1 MGFFTPWFLAGTVA
15 VGLPIWLHLLRKHRT
30 NPLPFSS
37 LMFFE
42 QHIQSSIKH
51 RRLRYLLLF
60 ALRTALI
67 LLLVLAF
74 AQPYIRRNILPTGR
88 TGEVAVLAI
97 DNSLSMRAGDR
108 FERARREARATIGGL
123 HPGERAQVL
132 AFGQRVQAMGEV
144 TDDHSALNAAVESI
158 QLSDTK
164 SSFAELTRAVR
175 SIANS
180 LHLPLRLHVYS
191 DMQQSGLPANF
202 NDLRLNADV
211 RLETHPLETKETPNF
226 AVENVVA
233 PRRVYEN
240 GKTRVLATVA
250 SFGAPKASRTVS
262 LELNGRTIE
271 TKQVEVPESGRA
283 SVEFLS
289 LDVPYGRNKGDVK
302 IDSADS
308 LAADDTFYFS
318 VERADPRRALF
329 VREAGNDAA
338 LGYFKTALEASGQ
351 SAFAID
357 PATVDQTANLN
368 PAKYA
373 FVVLSDVSSLPGTF
387 ENELRTYVRNG
398 GSVLIALG
406 RNAAVSNQVPV
417 SDARVEAARYS
428 GREGAMFQSAAWLD
442 TSHPSIQND
451 NRWDDV
457 KFYRAIRIN
466 PGSARVVARLTDQ
479 TPLVIDQ
486 QLGDGHV
493 MVFASTFDNID
504 NDFPVH
510 PAFVPFIEQT
520 ARYLGRLDSG
530 PSSVLVGAFGELRDS
545 KEVGAAVDVVD
556 PRGERVLSLAEAT
569 KAQNIQFEESG
580 FYDIRRPNGR
590 NELVAVNADRRESD
604 LTPASAD
611 TLTLWQ
617 NTANGTG
624 GSDPNAANGPAGAT
638 NAPMSVWWY
647 VMLVV
652 LALAVAESVLGN
664 HHLSVDKEAA

>member
-1 MGFFTPWFLAGTVA
+1 MGFFTPWFLAGAAA
-15 VGLPIWLHLLRKHRT
+15 VGLPVWLHLLRKHRT
-30 NPLPFSS
+30 TPLPFSS

-60 ALRTALI
+60 ALRAALI
-67 LLLVLAF
+67 ILLVLAF
-74 AQPYIRRNILPTGR
+74 AHPYIHQNVLPSRR
-88 TGEVAVLAI
+88 TGEVTVVAV

-108 FERARREARATIGGL
+108 LQRAKREARSTISSLG
-123 HPGERAQVL
+123 PGERAQVL
-132 AFGQRVQAMGEV
+132 AFGQRVQTMGEV
-144 TDDHSALNAAVESI
+144 TDDHTALNGAIEAI
-158 QLSDTK
+158 QLSDSK

-211 RLETHPLETKETPNF
+211 RLEPHPLENKEVPNY
-226 AVENVVA
+226 AVENVIA

-250 SFGAPKASRTVS
+250 SYGAPKALRTVS

-318 VERADPRRALF
+318 VERADARHALF
-329 VREAGNDAA
+329 VHDSGSDTA

-351 SAFAID
+351 SAFAVD
-357 PATVDQTANLN
+357 PVTTEQTANLN
-368 PAKYA
+368 PGKYA
-373 FVVLSDVSSLPGTF
+373 FVVLSDVGNLPATF
-387 ENELRTYVRNG
+387 ENELRSYVRSG

-406 RNAAVSNQVPV
+406 RNAAISAKVPV
-417 SDARVEAARYS
+417 SDDRVESSRYS
-428 GREGAMFQSAAWLD
+428 GREGAMYQTAASLD

-451 NRWDDV
+451 NRWEDV
-457 KFYRAIRIN
+457 KFYRAIKIA
-466 PGSARVVARLTDQ
+466 PGNARVVARLTDQ
-479 TPLVIDQ
+479 TPLVVDHQ
-486 QLGDGHV
+486 AGDGHIV
-493 MVFASTFDNID
+493 VFASTFDNID

-530 PSSVLVGAFGELRDS
+530 PSSVPVGAFGELRDS

-556 PRGERVLSLAEAT
+556 PKGDRVLSLAEAT
-569 KAQNIQFEESG
+569 KAQNIQFEQAG

-604 LTPASAD
+604 LTPASPED
-611 TLTLWQ
+611 LKLWQ
-617 NTANGTG
+617 NTANGATG
-624 GSDPNAANGPAGAT
+624 STDPQTPGQAGPT
-638 NAPMSVWWY
+638 SRLSVWWY

-652 LALAVAESVLGN
+652 LALAVAESLLGN

>member
-1 MGFFTPWFLAGTVA
+1 VGLLTPWFLAGAVA
-15 VGLPIWLHLLRKHRT
+15 VGLPVWLHLLRKHRT

-74 AQPYIRRNILPTGR
+74 AQPYIRQSILPSR
-88 TGEVAVLAI
+88 RSGEVTVVAI

-108 FERARREARATIGGL
+108 FERAKREARSAIGALG
-123 HPGERAQVL
+123 PGQRAQVL
-132 AFGQRVQAMGEV
+132 AFGQRVQVMGEV
-144 TDDHSALNAAVESI
+144 TDDHNALNAAVQAI
-158 QLSDTK
+158 QLSDSK

-180 LHLPLRLHVYS
+180 LHLPLDVHVYS
-191 DMQQSGLPANF
+191 DMQQSGLPSNF

-211 RLETHPLETKETPNF
+211 RLDPHPLESREVPNY
-226 AVENVVA
+226 AVENVIA
-233 PRRVYEN
+233 PRRVYDN

-250 SFGAPKASRTVS
+250 SYGGPKALRTVS
-262 LELNGRTIE
+262 LELNGRTLE
-271 TKQVEVPESGRA
+271 TKQVEVPEGGRA

-308 LAADDTFYFS
+308 LAADDIFYFS
-318 VERADPRRALF
+318 VERADARKVLF

-338 LGYFKTALEASGQ
+338 LGYFKTALEASGH
-351 SAFAID
+351 SAFEVD
-357 PATVDQTANLN
+357 PATADQTANLN
-368 PAKYA
+368 PSKYA
-373 FVVLSDVSSLPGTF
+373 FVVLSDVGSLPPAF
-387 ENELRTYVRNG
+387 ENELRGYVRTG
-398 GSVLIALG
+398 GSVLVALG
-406 RNAAVSNQVPV
+406 RNGSLRSKVPV
-417 SDARVEAARYS
+417 ADERIEATRYS
-428 GREGAMFQSAAWLD
+428 GREGAMFQTAAWLD
-442 TSHPSIQND
+442 NSHPSIQSD

-457 KFYRAIRIN
+457 KFYRAIRVA
-466 PGSARVVARLTDQ
+466 PGGARVVARLTDQ

-486 QLGDGHV
+486 QAGDGHIV
-493 MVFASTFDNID
+493 VFASTFDNID

-510 PAFVPFIEQT
+510 NAFVPFIQQT
-520 ARYLGRLDSG
+520 AGYLGRLDSG
-530 PSSVLVGAFGELRDS
+530 PSSVLVGSFAELRDS

-556 PRGERVLSLAEAT
+556 PKGDRVLSLAEAT
-569 KAQNIQFEESG
+569 KAQNIQFEQSG

-604 LTPASAD
+604 LTPATPD

-617 NTANGTG
+617 NTANGTAG
-624 GSDPNAANGPAGAT
+624 GSGAATTTAERRPL
-638 NAPMSVWWY
+638 SVWWY

-652 LALAVAESVLGN
+652 LALAVAESLLGN
-664 HHLSVDKEAA
+664 QHLSVDKEAA